1 MKHISKYIGSIKMD
15 IEFRIGSNA
24 HENFDLIDDSH
35 PNDLWFHVSQSPYS
49 SRLLRRPSEY
59 ALSHSSC
66 HVVAKIHD
74 NVYDKKQQHKIAI
87 QGAILCK
94 QFSKY
99 KSERSVSIMVA
110 PIHCI
115 TKTKK
120 IGCVTVDVYST
131 IVI

>member
-1 MKHISKYIGSIKMD
+1 MLSPLRSLILTMKHISKYIGSIKTD

-35 PNDLWFHVSQSPYS
+35 PNDLWFHVNQSP
-49 SRLLRRPSEY
+49 
-59 ALSHSSC
+59 SC
-66 HVVAKIHD
+66 HVVAKIRD
-74 NVYDKKQQHKIAI
+74 NIYDKKQQHKIAI

-94 QFSKY
+94 QFSKC

-120 IGCVTVDVYST
+120 IGCVTVDAYST

>member
-1 MKHISKYIGSIKMD
+1 MD